1 MHRNLGA
8 DAERDL
14 VTPKLFAAPYVTH
27 DAGVLAGAVV
37 LRPTTA
43 VDRLVP
49 IQGEPSPIGE
59 RAIEQHAILVRTL
72 RDRGVAVTVLEPG
85 LGTPGESSIG
95 DCAVMLGSG
104 AIVTRPSA
112 LERRVETA
120 ALDTVLARLEIPVL
134 GRITAPGL
142 LDAGDVV
149 VAGETVYVGV
159 PRDGGGL
166 RSRSNAM
173 GRAQLGS
180 LVAAAGLTL
189 VEIALAPTV
198 LRLRNVLSFVARD
211 LAVVAPNRVD
221 VAALTG
227 VELVEVPLGEE
238 YAAGV
243 LTLGERRVLTN
254 LRFRESLRRLKAAKI
269 AVEAIDLWEFG
280 KAGVGPFSLVLAT
293 KRS

>member
-1 MHRNLGA
+1 M
-8 DAERDL
+8 EV
-14 VTPKLFAAPYVTH
+14 VTPKLFEAPYVTH

-59 RAIEQHAILVRTL
+59 RAIDQHAILVRTL
-72 RDRGVAVTVLEPG
+72 RDRGVEVTVLEPL
-85 LGTPGESSIG
+85 LGRSGEPCIG

-112 LERRVETA
+112 VERRAETA
-120 ALDTVLARLEIPVL
+120 AVDAVLAQLGIPVL
-134 GRITAPGL
+134 GHITAPGL
-142 LDAGDVV
+142 LDGGDVA
-149 VAGETVYVGV
+149 VAGEIVYVGV
-159 PRDGGGL
+159 PRAGAGL
-166 RSRSNAM
+166 RSRSNAL
-173 GRAQLGS
+173 GRAQLGA
-180 LVAAAGLTL
+180 LVSAQGLTL
-189 VEIALAPTV
+189 VEIALAPAV

-211 LAVVAPNRVD
+211 MAVVAPNRVD
-221 VAALTG
+221 VAALAG
-227 VELVEVPLGEE
+227 VQLVEVPLGEE

-254 LRFRESLRRLKAAKI
+254 VRFRETLLRFKAAKI

-280 KAGVGPFSLVLAT
+280 KAGAGPFSLVLAT
-293 KRS
+293 KRR